1 VPDGDR
7 IARLNAIT
15 RLGLAARVVAGAALV
30 GLYAWEAA
38 QGRGATASGAAG
50 VGVWIIWTIVLL
62 GVLRSTLQL
71 GTTSLLFSTAL
82 VDGFALVLIAIG
94 LDRIGGVLFGWYL
107 AEAVMLAVILRRRLS
122 WIPTAVLAASFAI
135 ARLASRGAT
144 GPAEAL
150 LLLLELVV
158 LVLVGLGV
166 SIAVVRQEDR
176 RSEMEAE
183 QDTALELNARLA
195 RSVAELE
202 ALVSIIEIVHS
213 TLDVD
218 QIGAELLR
226 VVDGVIEVP
235 GASIHV
241 IDTAEGKS
249 VFSAGGPPPS
259 WPGDEPAVA
268 AQACTEVLSH
278 ARHVVIFC
286 GQADAIAT
294 LTAEERVIL
303 QAVASELVVAVENSR
318 LYALTKRLSI
328 TDELTGLFNYRYL
341 QQRLE
346 EEVSRAGRYG
356 KNLSLLMIDI
366 DDFKHVNDRHG
377 HLVGD
382 AVLAEIG
389 QVLKAAVREVDVVAR
404 YGGEEFSVVLPE
416 TAAEGALVTA
426 EKVRTAI
433 AGREFTGAAAGR
445 DIRVTVSVGAA
456 SYPAHAHDKGAL
468 LQAADQALYHAKQTG
483 KNRVSAPPAGESV
496 TDAGL
501 RAEDEGAE
509 L

>member
-1 VPDGDR
+1 MPDGDR

-38 QGRGATASGAAG
+38 QGAGASATGAAG
-50 VGVWIIWTIVLL
+50 VGVWIIWTIVLI
-62 GVLRSTLQL
+62 GALRSTLQL

-82 VDGFALVLIAIG
+82 VDGFALVLLAIG

-122 WIPTAVLAASFAI
+122 WIPTAVLAFSFGT
-135 ARLASRGAT
+135 ARLAAGGAT
-144 GPAEAL
+144 GPTEVL
-150 LLLLELVV
+150 LLLLELLA
-158 LVLVGLGV
+158 LVLVGSGV

-176 RSEMEAE
+176 RSELKAE

-202 ALVSIIEIVHS
+202 ALVGIIELVHS
-213 TLDVD
+213 TLDVED
-218 QIGAELLR
+218 IGIELLR
-226 VVDGVIEVP
+226 VVGGVIDVP

-249 VFSAGGPPPS
+249 VFSAGGPPPT
-259 WPGDEPAVA
+259 WPGDETTAA
-268 AQACTEVLSH
+268 AQACTEIVSH
-278 ARHVVIFC
+278 ARHVVVFC
-286 GQADAIAT
+286 GAVDAVAA
-294 LTAEERVIL
+294 LTADERIIL

-328 TDELTGLFNYRYL
+328 TDELTALFNYRYL

-346 EEVSRAGRYG
+346 EEVNRAGRYG
-356 KNLSLLMIDI
+356 KHLSLLMIDI
-366 DDFKHVNDRHG
+366 DDFKNVNDRHG

-416 TAAEGALVTA
+416 TAGEGALVAA

-433 AGREFTGAAAGR
+433 AARQFTGAAAGR

-456 SYPAHAHDKGAL
+456 SYPTHAHDKGAL

-483 KNRVSAPPAGESV
+483 KNRVSAPPTGAV
-496 TDAGL
+496 PTDAGP